1 MTIKYIN
8 IYFVKGCFLLILI
21 NLYKKFFLYFYEFN
35 KIHSFLNTNMK
46 FILYTG
52 EADERPIFITGNFNM
67 WNPKDSRYLLI
78 QTDSHNYYIEI
89 FEEFLPDVIEFKYTK
104 GGWENVELDQYGSIT
119 PNRKAL
125 KSSEV
130 ISSLVEKWRYN
141 WGPFKE
147 EFYPIVEIISEEFY
161 IPQLERYRKV
171 WALLPYDYYV
181 SDRHYPVL
189 YLQDAQ
195 NLFNEGSPYGNWE
208 IDKKLSILA
217 EYGRGDVIIIAIEH
231 GSEERI
237 KEYIFDNDN
246 VANGS
251 EGKKYIRFITD
262 TLKPFVDENYR
273 TKKDREN
280 TGIGGSSLGA
290 LISIYSGFLYP
301 EVYSKLLIFSPSLWV
316 EPNNNFPM
324 MSFRVPFKTKI
335 YLYGGEKEGS
345 KMVKRIQV
353 FENYLKRW
361 EKKNLFDFEFKTNI
375 NPEGSHNE
383 FYWSQEFPRAIEWLF
398 YNNTENPVEVTPHQ
412 ETKN

>member
-1 MTIKYIN
+1 M
-8 IYFVKGCFLLILI
+8 
-21 NLYKKFFLYFYEFN
+21 KFT
-35 KIHSFLNTNMK
+35 LNTAEKDN
-46 FILYTG
+46 
-52 EADERPIFITGNFNM
+52 RPVFITGNFNK
-67 WNPKDSRYLLI
+67 WNPKDSRFQLQASGENIYSIDIEDQML
-78 QTDSHNYYIEI
+78 TDEIEYK
-89 FEEFLPDVIEFKYTK
+89 FTK
-104 GGWENVELDQYGSIT
+104 GGWENVELDQYGNIT
-119 PNRKAL
+119 PNRKVKK
-125 KSSEV
+125 KSAKTNDH
-130 ISSLVEKWRYN
+130 VEKWRFN
-141 WGPFKE
+141 WGPFKD
-147 EFYPIVEIISEEFY
+147 EFFPIVEVISEEFY
-161 IPQLERYRKV
+161 IPQLDRYRKV

-181 SDRHYPVL
+181 SDKKYPVL

-195 NLFNEGSPYGNWE
+195 NLFNEGSEYGNWE

-217 EYGRGDVIIIAIEH
+217 EYGRGDVIVIAVEH
-231 GSEERI
+231 GSEDRI

-251 EGKKYIRFITD
+251 EGKKYIRFVTD
-262 TLKPFVDENYR
+262 TLKPFVDEHYR

-301 EVYSKLLIFSPSLWV
+301 EVYSKLLIFSPSLWI

-335 YLYGGEKEGS
+335 YLYGGEREGS

-375 NPEGSHNE
+375 NPDGEHSE

-398 YNNTENPVEVTPHQ
+398 YNNTENPVEVKPQQ
-412 ETKN
+412 ENK

>member
-1 MTIKYIN
+1 MMR
-8 IYFVKGCFLLILI
+8 F
-21 NLYKKFFLYFYEFN
+21 E
-35 KIHSFLNTNMK
+35 
-46 FILYTG
+46 LYT
-52 EADERPIFITGNFNM
+52 EEKDDRPVFVTGNFNN
-67 WNPKDSRYLLI
+67 WNPKDYHYQL
-78 QTDSHNYYIEI
+78 QQEDACNYFIEI
-89 FEEFLPDVIEFKYTK
+89 EDQILPENIEYKFTK
-104 GGWENVELDQYGSIT
+104 GGWENVELDQYGNMT
-119 PNRKAL
+119 PNRKIK
-125 KSSEV
+125 KSKGTTSD
-130 ISSLVEKWRYN
+130 LVKKWRLN

-147 EFYPIVEIISEEFY
+147 EYFPVAEVISEKFY
-161 IPQLERYRKV
+161 IPQLDRYRKV
-171 WALLPYDYYV
+171 WALLPHDYHATDK
-181 SDRHYPVL
+181 SYPVL

-195 NLFNEGSPYGNWE
+195 NLFNEGSGFGNWE

-231 GSEERI
+231 GSEDRI

-273 TKKDREN
+273 TKKDRDN

-335 YLYGGEKEGS
+335 YLYGGGQEGS
-345 KMVKRIQV
+345 KMVKRIHV
-353 FENYLKRW
+353 FEEYLKRW
-361 EKKNLFDFEFKTNI
+361 EKKNLFDFEFRTSI
-375 NPEGSHNE
+375 NPEGTHNE

-398 YNNTENPVEVTPHQ
+398 YDNTENPLEVKPQ
-412 ETKN
+412 QQSIKN

>member
-1 MTIKYIN
+1 MR
-8 IYFVKGCFLLILI
+8 F
-21 NLYKKFFLYFYEFN
+21 E
-35 KIHSFLNTNMK
+35 
-46 FILYTG
+46 LYTA
-52 EADERPIFITGNFNM
+52 ETDDRKIYITGNFNG
-67 WNPKDSRYLLI
+67 WNPKDARYQLN
-78 QTDSHNYYIEI
+78 QTDSNNYFIELGSDI
-89 FEEFLPDVIEFKYTK
+89 LPDVIEYKFTK
-104 GGWENVELDQYGSIT
+104 GGWENVELDKYGSIT
-119 PNRKAL
+119 PNRKVA
-125 KSSEV
+125 KSQGKTSDT
-130 ISSLVEKWRYN
+130 IEKWRLN
-141 WGPFKE
+141 WGPFKKE
-147 EFYPIVEIISEEFY
+147 YFPIAEIISEEFY

-171 WALLPYDYYV
+171 WALLPYDYYI
-181 SDRHYPVL
+181 SQKSYPVL

-195 NLFNEGSPYGNWE
+195 NLFNEGSGYGNWE

-262 TLKPFVDENYR
+262 TLKPYVDENYR

-324 MSFRVPFKTKI
+324 MNFRTPFKTKI
-335 YLYGGEKEGS
+335 YLYGGGQEGS
-345 KMVKRIQV
+345 KMVKRIHI
-353 FENYLKRW
+353 FEEYLKRW

-375 NPEGSHNE
+375 NPEGTHSE

-398 YNNTENPVEVTPHQ
+398 YNNTENPVEVKPHQ
-412 ETKN
+412 ENIKKSV

>member
-1 MTIKYIN
+1 M
-8 IYFVKGCFLLILI
+8 
-21 NLYKKFFLYFYEFN
+21 KFT
-35 KIHSFLNTNMK
+35 LNTAEK
-46 FILYTG
+46 
-52 EADERPIFITGNFNM
+52 DSRPIFITGNFNK
-67 WNPKDSRYLLI
+67 WNPKDYDFQLKILDENTYSIDIEDQLLG
-78 QTDSHNYYIEI
+78 DDIEYK
-89 FEEFLPDVIEFKYTK
+89 FTK
-104 GGWENVELDQYGSIT
+104 GGWENVELDQYGNIT
-119 PNRKAL
+119 PNRKVKK
-125 KSSEV
+125 KSATTNDF
-130 ISSLVEKWRYN
+130 VEKWRFN
-141 WGPFKE
+141 WGPFKD
-147 EFYPIVEIISEEFY
+147 EFFPIVEVISEEFY
-161 IPQLERYRKV
+161 IPQLDRYRKV
-171 WALLPYDYYV
+171 WALLPYDYYI
-181 SDRHYPVL
+181 SNKKYAVL

-195 NLFNEGSPYGNWE
+195 NLFNEGSAYGNWE

-217 EYGRGDVIIIAIEH
+217 EYGRGDVIVIAIEH
-231 GSEERI
+231 GSEDRI

-251 EGKKYIRFITD
+251 EGKKYIRFVTD
-262 TLKPFVDENYR
+262 TLKPFIDEHYR

-290 LISIYSGFLYP
+290 LISLYSGFLYP
-301 EVYSKLLIFSPSLWV
+301 EVYSKLLIFSPSLWI

-375 NPEGSHNE
+375 NPDGEHSE

-398 YNNTENPVEVTPHQ
+398 YNNKENPVEVTPKQ
-412 ETKN
+412 ENIKNKTI